1 MYVLNY
7 WKGCL
12 TAFNLYLFFLVGH
25 YLWGF
30 FFPSL
35 SLYYSSQWFSVCGPK
50 TSSISISTVESL
62 SEIHILRPYP
72 RLLNQK
78 LLVHAKT
85 WEPIWFLVSAYLLK
99 AFFLT
104 FMEFTK
110 SLFFSPCFPR
120 TLIDLFV
127 SVQSTLSHYYVQS
140 I

>member
-85 WEPIWFLVSAYLLK
+85 WEPIRFQPLIWRVIATRAAKGIRMPPCSWWNHAQLFKIPSSWPHVSLGQ
-99 AFFLT
+99 
-104 FMEFTK
+104 
-110 SLFFSPCFPR
+110 FSSFV
-120 TLIDLFV
+120 TL
-127 SVQSTLSHYYVQS
+127 
-140 I
+140 